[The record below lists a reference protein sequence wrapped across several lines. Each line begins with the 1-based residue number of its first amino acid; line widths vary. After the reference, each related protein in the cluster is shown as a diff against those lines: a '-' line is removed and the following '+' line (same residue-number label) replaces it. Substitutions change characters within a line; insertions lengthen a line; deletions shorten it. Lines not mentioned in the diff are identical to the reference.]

1 MGLAGHCHENLALLK
16 YLLQNVLQSM
26 KTLHGDTI
34 QIWWYENWSKGLEM
48 SQNNLEDKVI
58 RQVG

>member
-16 YLLQNVLQSM
+16 YLPQNVLESM
-26 KTLHGDTI
+26 IILHGDTI
-34 QIWWYENWSKGLEM
+34 RICWYENWSKGLEM
-48 SQNNLEDKVI
+48 SQNNLENKVI